1 MRDNAWLSILGLYKY
16 DNHVF
21 DDMRIPRA
29 AELVLDPDYML
40 PLPQIEDLS
49 RDTLIY
55 KILMDLAEL
64 PLVYT
69 DPDMLRYMIARW
81 SNARTPIWR
90 ELWKTTLY
98 KYVPIWNK
106 DGTYEEI
113 ETGTKLDG
121 HTLTTVTDQD
131 TTGKTTTEASGSL
144 DREIDHEVT
153 GFDTDTYAADSR
165 DITDED
171 TSTDSEV
178 NESRTNDITETATY
192 SGNGST
198 GRNLKHLEKGNIGV
212 TTTQQMIKEQR
223 EIVLFDIYQVI
234 TDEFKKQFC
243 LMIY

>member
-1 MRDNAWLSILGLYKY
+1 MIDNAWLSILGLYKF

-29 AELVLDPDYML
+29 SELVLDPDYML

-81 SNARTPIWR
+81 SAARTPIWR
-90 ELWKTTLY
+90 ELWKTALY

-106 DGTYEEI
+106 DGSFT
-113 ETGTKLDG
+113 ETRALNTAGNMSGTASS
-121 HTLTTVTDQD
+121 TT
-131 TTGKTTTEASGSL
+131 SGSVGT
-144 DREIDHEVT
+144 DRTDEHQVT
-153 GFDTDTYAADSR
+153 GFDTDTYAKDTK
-165 DITDED
+165 DIW
-171 TSTDSEV
+171 
-178 NESRTNDITETATY
+178 DIDTET
-192 SGNGST
+192 SGSTNGSSTENRT
-198 GRNLKHLEKGNIGV
+198 GQENETITRMEKGNIGV

-223 EIVLFDIYQVI
+223 EVVLFDIYQVI

>member
-40 PLPQIEDLS
+40 PFSQIEDLS

-98 KYVPIWNK
+98 KFVPIWNK
-106 DGTYEEI
+106 DGSFT
-113 ETGTKLDG
+113 ETRDLKTAGNMSGTASS
-121 HTLTTVTDQD
+121 TT
-131 TTGKTTTEASGSL
+131 SGSVET
-144 DREIDHEVT
+144 DRTDEHQVT
-153 GFDTDTYAADSR
+153 GFDSDTYANDTK
-165 DITDED
+165 DIMDID
-171 TSTDSEV
+171 TETSGSTDGSSTENRTGQE
-178 NESRTNDITETATY
+178 NETIT
-192 SGNGST
+192 
-198 GRNLKHLEKGNIGV
+198 RQEKGNIGV
-212 TTTQQMIKEQR
+212 TTTQQMVKEQR
-223 EIVLFDIYQVI
+223 DMVLFDIYQVI

>member
-1 MRDNAWLSILGLYKY
+1 MIDNAWLSILGLYKHY
-16 DNHVF
+16 PNVF
-21 DDMRIPRA
+21 DNLRIPKA
-29 AELVLDPDYML
+29 SELDLSLPYML
-40 PLPQIEDLS
+40 DRVEDLNK
-49 RDTLIY
+49 DTLVF

-69 DPDMLRYMIARW
+69 EPDLLQFMIARW
-81 SNARTPIWR
+81 SEARTPIWR

-106 DGTYEEI
+106 DGSFEET
-113 ETGTKLDG
+113 ETGSTLDG

-153 GFDTDTYAADSR
+153 GFDTDTYAPDSR

-178 NESRTNDITETATY
+178 NDSRSMDMTETATY
-192 SGNGST
+192 SGNETKNRGL
-198 GRNLKHLEKGNIGV
+198 RHIEQGNIGV